1 MVKPFHG
8 RLDGR
13 RRHHRGILSNGS
25 EVHEGQTGDA
35 AVVVADDGHV
45 VWHLHTSTYQVVEHP
60 QSALVVRGNDSSG
73 QGPRG
78 EDLLGC
84 ASACHLCVLASKHL
98 RELTQVVSP
107 HRVSVTASSLQ
118 CTRPA
123 AAVDIGN
130 APVAQGYKVRDGL
143 TQAAAVIAS
152 HHIDAW
158 GWRRETYRND

>member
-1 MVKPFHG
+1 
-8 RLDGR
+8 
-13 RRHHRGILSNGS
+13 
-25 EVHEGQTGDA
+25 
-35 AVVVADDGHV
+35 
-45 VWHLHTSTYQVVEHP
+45 
-60 QSALVVRGNDSSG
+60 
-73 QGPRG
+73 
-78 EDLLGC
+78 
-84 ASACHLCVLASKHL
+84 L

-158 GWRRETYRND
+158 GWRRETYRNDGHPTCDVSKDIGVASDTQEEHPFAAVSEQLVDCLALASRVCQCTQDNAIPECLSG